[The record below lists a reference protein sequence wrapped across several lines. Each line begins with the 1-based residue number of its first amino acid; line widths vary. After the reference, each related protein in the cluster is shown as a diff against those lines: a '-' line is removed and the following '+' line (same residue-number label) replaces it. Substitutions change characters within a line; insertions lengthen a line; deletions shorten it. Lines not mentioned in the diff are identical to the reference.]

1 MDENK
6 SIEVT
11 QEMIRAGVEVLS
23 TWKSYESEYVSERQA
38 VEEIYRAM
46 AATSATPL
54 PQTKQDRNNH

>member
-1 MDENK
+1 MAETK

-23 TWKSYESEYVSERQA
+23 NWKYEMAYVSERQA

-46 AATSATPL
+46 TAISATPL
-54 PQTKQDRNNH
+54 SQTKQDQNSHY